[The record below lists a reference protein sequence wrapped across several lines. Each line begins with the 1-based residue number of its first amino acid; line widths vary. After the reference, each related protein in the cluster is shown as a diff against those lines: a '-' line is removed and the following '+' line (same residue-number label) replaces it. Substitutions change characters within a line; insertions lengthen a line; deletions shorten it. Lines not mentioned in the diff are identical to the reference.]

1 MTHKTPKRL
10 FLLISRKKEARE
22 LCIRRP
28 LVSWAVDSKLHNY
41 KLILPL
47 KCRPMTIYLLT
58 INEIN
63 KISARPPFW
72 HNVWKSTR
80 QGAKPIL
87 RPLASKQL
95 GARATYLLPTWIH
108 LHKSK
113 AEAHLLHSKMKAIA
127 PGVITSIVNSKV
139 HRSLYLALMILKL
152 SLLSQGSRPASNTT
166 RSWKDT

>member
-1 MTHKTPKRL
+1 MITSTHTIRYWGMTHKTPKRL
-10 FLLISRKKEARE
+10 FLRISRKKEARK

-28 LVSWAVDSKLHNY
+28 LALWAVDSKLHNY

-47 KCRPMTIYLLT
+47 KCRQMTIYLLT

-72 HNVWKSTR
+72 RNVWKSTKR
-80 QGAKPIL
+80 GAKPIL
-87 RPLASKQL
+87 RPLASKQAW
-95 GARATYLLPTWIH
+95 ARVTYLLPTWIH

-113 AEAHLLHSKMKAIA
+113 VEEAHLLHSKMKGIA

-152 SLLSQGSRPASNTT
+152 
-166 RSWKDT
+166 